1 MNVVQMNNRVPED
14 IKLFLMEQAK
24 KEGRSLN
31 NFLIKHFTEL
41 KEQASSK
48 SAKA

>member
-1 MNVVQMNNRVPED
+1 MNLVQMNNRVPEEL
-14 IKLFLMEQAK
+14 KAFLMEQAK

-31 NFLIKHFTEL
+31 NFIVKKLEEL
-41 KEQASSK
+41 KLQQQK